1 MNQTRTIRLPIHV
14 VKELNTYLR
23 AARKYAQE
31 LDHDPSPEEIARYL
45 DKPISDVKRVMGL
58 NEPITSVDSPVGKD
72 SDRSVLD
79 GIPDENN
86 SDPALLLQDE
96 DMNKHIE
103 IWLGQL
109 NLKQRRV
116 VEGRFGLNG
125 HQMATLEEV
134 GVQIGVT
141 RERVR
146 QIQVEAL
153 VKLRE
158 MLEREGFSA
167 DTVFN

>member
-23 AARKYAQE
+23 AAREYAQK
-31 LDHDPSPEEIARYL
+31 LDHEPSPEEIARFL
-45 DKPISDVKRVMGL
+45 DKPLEDVKRVMGL
-58 NEPITSVDSPVGKD
+58 NERVTSVDTPIGKD
-72 SDRSVLD
+72 TEKSVLD

-86 SDPALLLQDE
+86 SDPAIILQDE
-96 DMNKHIE
+96 DFNRHLE
-103 IWLGQL
+103 LWLTQL
-109 NLKQRRV
+109 NDKQRKV

-125 HQMATLEEV
+125 QQTSTLEEV
-134 GVQIGVT
+134 GSQIGVT

-158 MLEREGFSA
+158 IMEREGFSA
-167 DTVFN
+167 EAVFN